1 MKKIAV
7 ICNYELLPERV
18 GGMDYFYWL
27 FNTECKKNNISV
39 TWFFPNRSHHG
50 KYNEL
55 EIKIPENKESL
66 ETCFLNY
73 CATENVN
80 FDVVYVHFLELC
92 TSFYKQI
99 KAKNSTTNLIV
110 VDHNPRPIN
119 GYSFKRRIEKVIKG
133 FFYAKYIN
141 WFVSVSNES
150 AKELKSDFFFI
161 KDKSCKVIFNGL
173 NMDKY
178 IKKTDL
184 ISNQKFLVTSH
195 LRKEKGIQDLV
206 DVVNEIHKNKTFDFV
221 IDVYGN
227 GNYESE
233 IKKKIVNY
241 QIEHYFNFKG
251 SVNNLNEL
259 YKNYDYLIHPSHAE
273 TFCYSVIES
282 LICNVP
288 VITTNGAGNILK
300 QVDENKTGHLFNPK
314 DKNKLYSI
322 LTTILNTKKDY
333 DLYYIKHRNIFLDI
347 NIAVKTFGTI
357 LYMKGQ

>member
-27 FNTECKKNNISV
+27 FNSECKKNDISV

-50 KYNEL
+50 KYDEL

-66 ETCFLNY
+66 EMCFLNY
-73 CATENVN
+73 CATENVS

-92 TSFYKQI
+92 TRFYKQI
-99 KAKNSTTNLIV
+99 KSNEITANLIV

-119 GYSFKRRIEKVIKG
+119 GYSFKRRVEKFIKG
-133 FFYAKYIN
+133 FLYSKYIN
-141 WFVSVSNES
+141 WFISVSNES
-150 AKELKSDFFFI
+150 AKELKSDFVFV

-178 IKKTDL
+178 FKKNDL
-184 ISNQKFLVTSH
+184 ISNQKFIVTSH

-206 DVVNEIHKNKTFDFV
+206 EVVNEIHKNNSFYFI
-221 IDVYGN
+221 IDVYGD
-227 GNYESE
+227 GNYKSE
-233 IKKKIVNY
+233 IKKMITNY
-241 QIEHYFNFKG
+241 KLDHYFDFKG
-251 SVNNLNEL
+251 SVHNLNEL
-259 YKNYDYLIHPSHAE
+259 YKNYDYLIHPSYAE

-300 QVDENKTGHLFNPK
+300 QVEENKTGHLFNAK
-314 DKNKLYSI
+314 DKSNLYSI
-322 LTTILNTKKDY
+322 MIDVLKTKKTY
-333 DLYYIKHRNIFLDI
+333 DFSNFNAKASIFDI
-347 NIAVKTFGTI
+347 QNMVNQ
-357 LYMKGQ
+357 YMKLIK

>member
-27 FNTECKKNNISV
+27 FNSECIKNKISV

-50 KYNEL
+50 RYDEL
-55 EIKIPENKESL
+55 QIKVPENKESL

-73 CATENVN
+73 CATENVS

-119 GYSFKRRIEKVIKG
+119 GYSFKRRIEKFIKG
-133 FFYAKYIN
+133 FLYAKYIN

-150 AKELKSDFFFI
+150 AKELKSDFIFI

-178 IKKTDL
+178 IKKTNL
-184 ISNQKFLVTSH
+184 SSNQKFLVTSH

-206 DVVNEIHKNKTFDFV
+206 DVVNEIHKKHTFDFA

-233 IKKKIVNY
+233 IKKMIVNY
-241 QIEHYFNFKG
+241 KIEQYFNFKG
-251 SVNNLNEL
+251 SVNNLHEL

-300 QVDENKTGHLFNPK
+300 QVEENKTGHLFNPK
-314 DKNKLYSI
+314 DKNQLYSI
-322 LTTILNTKKDY
+322 LTAILNTKKDY
-333 DLYYIKHRNIFLDI
+333 DFSNFNANATTFDI
-347 NIAVKTFGTI
+347 QNMVNQ
-357 LYMKGQ
+357 YMKFLN

>member
-27 FNTECKKNNISV
+27 FNSECKNNNIEV
-39 TWFFPNRSHHG
+39 TWFFPNKSNHG
-50 KYNEL
+50 KYDEL
-55 EIKIPENKESL
+55 EIEIPKNNESL
-66 ETCFLNY
+66 ETCFLKY
-73 CATENVN
+73 CEDVNVN

-92 TSFYKQI
+92 TVFYKQL
-99 KAKNSTTNLIV
+99 KAKNSSTNLIV

-119 GYSFKRRIEKVIKG
+119 GYSFKRRLEKLIKG
-133 FFYAKYIN
+133 FLYAKYIN
-141 WFVSVSNES
+141 CFVSVSNES
-150 AKELKSDFFFI
+150 AKELKRDFVFI
-161 KDKSCKVIFNGL
+161 KDKACKVIFNGL
-173 NMDKY
+173 IMDKY

-184 ISNQKFLVTSH
+184 ISNKKFLVTSH

-206 DVVNEIHKNKTFDFV
+206 EVVNEIHKNNSFDYK

-233 IKKKIVNY
+233 IKKRIANY
-241 QIEHYFNFKG
+241 NIESYFNFKG

-259 YKNYDYLIHPSHAE
+259 YKKYDYLIHPSYAE

-288 VITTNGAGNILK
+288 VITTNRAGNILK
-300 QVDENKTGHLFNPK
+300 QVEENKTGHLFNPK
-314 DKNKLYSI
+314 DTKQLCTI
-322 LTTILNTKKDY
+322 MTTILNTKKNY
-333 DLYYIKHRNIFLDI
+333 DFSDFNANASTFDI
-347 NIAVKTFGTI
+347 QNMVNQYLK
-357 LYMKGQ
+357 LLNS

>member
-27 FNTECKKNNISV
+27 FNSECKKNNIHV
-39 TWFFPNRSHHG
+39 TWFFPNKSDHG

-55 EIKIPENKESL
+55 EIKFLENNESL

-73 CATENVN
+73 CTTEKVN

-99 KAKNSTTNLIV
+99 KSKNITANLIV

-119 GYSFKRRIEKVIKG
+119 GYSFKRKIEKFIKG
-133 FFYAKYIN
+133 FLYAKYIN
-141 WFVSVSNES
+141 WFVSVSKEA
-150 AKELKSDFFFI
+150 AKELKNDFVCI
-161 KDKSCKVIFNGL
+161 NDKSCKVIFNGL
-173 NMDKY
+173 NMEKY
-178 IKKTDL
+178 IKKTDE

-206 DVVNEIHKNKTFDFV
+206 DVVYEIHKSKKYNFT

-227 GNYESE
+227 GNYKSE
-233 IKKKIVNY
+233 IKKRIANY
-241 QIEHYFNFKG
+241 QIEPYFNFKG

-288 VITTNGAGNILK
+288 VITTIGAGNILN
-300 QVDENKTGHLFNPK
+300 QVEENKTGHLFHPK
-314 DKNKLYSI
+314 DKEQLLGI
-322 LTTILNTKKDY
+322 MTAVLNTKKTY
-333 DLYYIKHRNIFLDI
+333 DFSNFNANVTQFDI
-347 NIAVKTFGTI
+347 QNMVNQ
-357 LYMKGQ
+357 YMKLLN

>member
-1 MKKIAV
+1 MQKIAV

-27 FNTECKKNNISV
+27 FNSECKKNNIEI
-39 TWFFPNRSHHG
+39 TWFFPNKSNHG
-50 KYNEL
+50 RYDEL
-55 EIKIPENKESL
+55 EIKTPNEKESL
-66 ETCFLNY
+66 EDYFLNY
-73 CATENVN
+73 CVSEKAS
-80 FDVVYVHFLELC
+80 FDIVYVHFLELC
-92 TSFYKQI
+92 TSFFKQI
-99 KAKNSTTNLIV
+99 KAKKITTNLIV

-119 GYSFKRRIEKVIKG
+119 GYSLKRRIEKVIKG
-133 FFYAKYIN
+133 FLFAKYIN

-150 AKELKSDFFFI
+150 VKDLKKDFVFI

-173 NMDKY
+173 NFDKY
-178 IKKTDL
+178 KIKESL
-184 ISNQKFLVTSH
+184 ISNQKFIVTSH

-206 DVVNEIHKNKTFDFV
+206 EVVNEIHKNHTFNFT

-233 IKKKIVNY
+233 IKKRIANY
-241 QIEHYFNFKG
+241 KIEHYFNFKG

-288 VITTNGAGNILK
+288 VITTIGAGNILK
-300 QVDENKTGHLFNPK
+300 QVEENKTGHLFNPK
-314 DKNKLYSI
+314 DKNQLYSI
-322 LTTILNTKKDY
+322 LTAVLNTKKTYNFSDFN
-333 DLYYIKHRNIFLDI
+333 KNATTFDI
-347 NIAVKTFGTI
+347 QNMVNH
-357 LYMKGQ
+357 YMKLLKK